1 MLCDG
6 LALAEL
12 FFASAVVMGF
22 NSSASGFP
30 DARRKPEEEDRG
42 AEKLKREGV
51 GRVLPHW
58 RSNTVVLW
66 PENSG
71 YMTTID
77 DLSDDLLLSVLGVL

>member
-1 MLCDG
+1 VLCDG

-42 AEKLKREGV
+42 AEKLKGGCGKSSAALEEQ
-51 GRVLPHW
+51 H
-58 RSNTVVLW
+58 
-66 PENSG
+66 SG
-71 YMTTID
+71 A
-77 DLSDDLLLSVLGVL
+77 VAGE